1 MTAVAPSKKAMST
14 MKGILFV
21 LILVLLLVLLLVSPS
36 QILRMISM
44 QVNWRNLF
52 QQDLVKWQMLS
63 LNRIIH

>member
-21 LILVLLLVLLLVSPS
+21 LILVLLLVLHLVS
-36 QILRMISM
+36 QILIMVSM
-44 QVNWRNLF
+44 QVNSRNLF

>member
-21 LILVLLLVLLLVSPS
+21 LILVLLLVLLLVSR
-36 QILRMISM
+36 ILRMISM

>member
-21 LILVLLLVLLLVSPS
+21 LILVLLLVLHLVSR
-36 QILRMISM
+36 ILRMISM